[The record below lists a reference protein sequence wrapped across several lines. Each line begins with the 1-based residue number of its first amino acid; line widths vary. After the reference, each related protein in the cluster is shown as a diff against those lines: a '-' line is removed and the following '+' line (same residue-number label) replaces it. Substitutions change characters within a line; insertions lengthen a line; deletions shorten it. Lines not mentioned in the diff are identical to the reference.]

1 MNLGIRAI
9 LYSARKWKKTLL
21 VFCLLLAITTLVL
34 SGLAIADA
42 QEEQAEEVRGTT
54 GASFTVERN
63 LSTGGWASGNSG
75 SYSTQEFIS
84 DEMLQEIASVDG
96 IAGYDASIVSMPY
109 YFKETGDSVV
119 TTGYTNSFYT
129 YGSIN
134 TEYND
139 LFVSGRFE
147 LVEGSHITED
157 MTNGLIISRE
167 RAEQNGL
174 KVGSKVVGIN
184 DPYTDDPEVDME
196 IVGIF
201 EVVADKNDE
210 ATMYDASTMWD
221 FSNYAFCSK
230 TAMEAMC
237 VNYGDGNK
245 IQEADFYVTDAAQLE
260 SVINEVQSI
269 SSINWNNFIV
279 TANDEVYQNISSSLS
294 DTTALVTTLIIV
306 ITAVSMVLII
316 LILSMSIRSRKRETG
331 ILLAVGIAKP
341 AVILQYVLGSS
352 GLPAGVSIE
361 QAGCRHPGY
370 AVRQG
375 GGECHRHAGALHAG
389 SHRGR
394 RPTGGG
400 GTGVQYLDPAVK
412 SEADLGA
419 DGVKEAQYEFRN
431 TSGFTYC
438 EKMEKDAA
446 GVLPA
451 SCHYYPGVVRPC
463 HSRRPGG
470 TG

>member
-9 LYSARKWKKTLL
+9 LYTARKWKKTLL
-21 VFCLLLAITTLVL
+21 IFCLLLSITTLVL

-42 QEEQAEEVRGTT
+42 QEEQTEEVRGTT

-63 LSTGGWASGNSG
+63 LSTGGWASGNGG
-75 SYSTQEFIS
+75 SYSTQEFIT
-84 DEMLQEIASVDG
+84 DEMLHEISAIDG
-96 IAGYDASIVSMPY
+96 VAGYDASIVSMPY

-139 LFVSGRFE
+139 LFASGRFE

-157 MTNGLIISRE
+157 ITNGLIISRE

-174 KVGSKVVGIN
+174 KVGSKVNGIN
-184 DPYTDDPEVDME
+184 DPYTDDPEVGME

-201 EVVADKNDE
+201 DVVADKDDE

-230 TAMEAMC
+230 AAMEAMC

-245 IQEADFYVTDAAQLE
+245 IQEADFYVSDAAELNNIIE
-260 SVINEVQSI
+260 EVQNI
-269 SSINWNNFIV
+269 SSINWDNFIV

-294 DTTALVTTLIIV
+294 DTGTLITTLIVV
-306 ITAVSMVLII
+306 ITVVSMVLII
-316 LILSMSIRSRKRETG
+316 LILSMSIRSRKREMG

-341 AVILQYVLGSS
+341 SVILQYVLETALIAVVAFPLAYLSS
-352 GLPAGVSIE
+352 RQVAGTLGTLFGKAAENVVVTP
-361 QAGCRHPGY
+361 QHFTLVAVAG
-370 AVRQG
+370 
-375 GGECHRHAGALHAG
+375 
-389 SHRGR
+389 
-394 RPTGGG
+394 
-400 GTGVQYLDPAVK
+400 
-412 SEADLGA
+412 
-419 DGVKEAQYEFRN
+419 
-431 TSGFTYC
+431 
-438 EKMEKDAA
+438 
-446 GVLPA
+446 GVLLIIAVMVSCIPA
-451 SCHYYPGVVRPC
+451 LRFKPKQILSQME
-463 HSRRPGG
+463 
-470 TG
+470 

>member
-1 MNLGIRAI
+1 MKHKTNLGIRAF
-9 LYSARKWKKTLL
+9 LYTARKWKKSLL
-21 VFCLLLAITTLVL
+21 LFCLLLSITTLVL

-42 QEEQAEEVRGTT
+42 KEEQAEELRGTT

-63 LSTGGWASGNSG
+63 LSTGGWTSGAHG

-84 DEMLQEIASVDG
+84 DEMLQEIAAVDG
-96 IAGYDASIVSMPY
+96 ISGYDASIVSMPY

-129 YGSIN
+129 YGSVN

-139 LFVSGRFE
+139 LFASGRFE

-174 KVGSKVVGIN
+174 EVGSKVVGIN

-221 FSNYAFCSK
+221 FSEYAFCSK
-230 TAMEAMC
+230 AAMEAMC

-245 IQEADFYVTDAAQLE
+245 IQEADFFVTDAAQLE

-269 SSINWNNFIV
+269 SSINWDHFIV
-279 TANDEVYQNISSSLS
+279 TANDEVYQNISSALS
-294 DTTALVTTLIIV
+294 DTTTLVTTLIV
-306 ITAVSMVLII
+306 MITVVSMVLII
-316 LILSMSIRSRKRETG
+316 LILSMSIRSRKREIG
-331 ILLAVGIAKP
+331 ILLAVGIEK
-341 AVILQYVLGSS
+341 
-352 GLPAGVSIE
+352 
-361 QAGCRHPGY
+361 Y
-370 AVRQG
+370 AVLLQQMLEICLVAIAAFPLAYLASR
-375 GGECHRHAGALHAG
+375 EMAGTLGTLFGKAAENVIVTPHHFVLVTASGAG
-389 SHRGR
+389 
-394 RPTGGG
+394 
-400 GTGVQYLDPAVK
+400 LLIIAVLVSCIPVMRMK
-412 SEADLGA
+412 PKAILS
-419 DGVKEAQYEFRN
+419 Q
-431 TSGFTYC
+431 
-438 EKMEKDAA
+438 ME
-446 GVLPA
+446 
-451 SCHYYPGVVRPC
+451 
-463 HSRRPGG
+463 
-470 TG
+470 

>member
-1 MNLGIRAI
+1 MNLGIRAF
-9 LYSARKWKKTLL
+9 LYTARKWKKTLL
-21 VFCLLLAITTLVL
+21 LFCLLLSITTLVL

-42 QEEQAEEVRGTT
+42 QEKQTEDMRGTT

-63 LSTGGWASGNSG
+63 LSTGGWTSGAHG

-84 DEMLQEIASVDG
+84 DEMLQEIAAVDG
-96 IAGYDASIVSMPY
+96 ISGYDASIVSMPY

-129 YGSIN
+129 YGYVN

-139 LFVSGRFE
+139 LFASGRFE

-174 KVGSKVVGIN
+174 EVGSKVVGIN

-221 FSNYAFCSK
+221 FSEYAFCSK
-230 TAMEAMC
+230 AAMEAMC

-245 IQEADFYVTDAAQLE
+245 IQEADFFVTDAAQLE

-269 SSINWNNFIV
+269 SSINWDHFIV
-279 TANDEVYQNISSSLS
+279 TANDEVYQNISSALS
-294 DTTALVTTLIIV
+294 DTTTLVTTLIIV

-316 LILSMSIRSRKRETG
+316 LILSMSIRSRKREIG
-331 ILLAVGIAKP
+331 ILLAVGIEK
-341 AVILQYVLGSS
+341 
-352 GLPAGVSIE
+352 
-361 QAGCRHPGY
+361 Y
-370 AVRQG
+370 AVLLQQMLEICLVAIVAFPMAYLTSRAMAGTLGTLFGKVAENVIVTPQHFVMVG
-375 GGECHRHAGALHAG
+375 AAGAGL
-389 SHRGR
+389 
-394 RPTGGG
+394 
-400 GTGVQYLDPAVK
+400 LIIAVLVSCIPVMRMK
-412 SEADLGA
+412 PKAILS
-419 DGVKEAQYEFRN
+419 Q
-431 TSGFTYC
+431 
-438 EKMEKDAA
+438 ME
-446 GVLPA
+446 
-451 SCHYYPGVVRPC
+451 
-463 HSRRPGG
+463 
-470 TG
+470 

>member
-1 MNLGIRAI
+1 MNHKTNLGIRAF
-9 LYSARKWKKTLL
+9 LYTARKWKKSLL
-21 VFCLLLAITTLVL
+21 LFCLLLSITTLVL

-42 QEEQAEEVRGTT
+42 KEEQAEELRGTT

-63 LSTGGWASGNSG
+63 LSTGGWTSGAHG

-84 DEMLQEIASVDG
+84 DEMLQEIAAVDG
-96 IAGYDASIVSMPY
+96 ISGYDASIVSMPY

-129 YGSIN
+129 YGSVN

-139 LFVSGRFE
+139 LFASGRFE

-174 KVGSKVVGIN
+174 EVGSKVVGIN

-221 FSNYAFCSK
+221 FSEYAFCSK
-230 TAMEAMC
+230 AAMEAMC

-245 IQEADFYVTDAAQLE
+245 IQEADFFVTDAAQLE

-269 SSINWNNFIV
+269 SSINWDHFIV
-279 TANDEVYQNISSSLS
+279 TANDEVYQNISSALS
-294 DTTALVTTLIIV
+294 DTTTLVTTLIIV

-316 LILSMSIRSRKRETG
+316 LILSMSIRSRKREIG
-331 ILLAVGIAKP
+331 ILLAVGIEK
-341 AVILQYVLGSS
+341 
-352 GLPAGVSIE
+352 
-361 QAGCRHPGY
+361 Y
-370 AVRQG
+370 AVLLQQMLEICLVAIVAFPMAYLTSRAMAGTLGTLFGKVAENVIVTPQHFVMVG
-375 GGECHRHAGALHAG
+375 AAGAGL
-389 SHRGR
+389 
-394 RPTGGG
+394 
-400 GTGVQYLDPAVK
+400 LIIAVLVSCIPVMRMK
-412 SEADLGA
+412 PKAILS
-419 DGVKEAQYEFRN
+419 Q
-431 TSGFTYC
+431 
-438 EKMEKDAA
+438 ME
-446 GVLPA
+446 
-451 SCHYYPGVVRPC
+451 
-463 HSRRPGG
+463 
-470 TG
+470 

>member
-42 QEEQAEEVRGTT
+42 QEEQAEELRGVT
-54 GASFTVERN
+54 GTSFTVERN
-63 LSTGGWASGNSG
+63 LSTGGWTSGNGG

-230 TAMEAMC
+230 AAMEAMC

-316 LILSMSIRSRKRETG
+316 LILSMSIRSRKREIG
-331 ILLAVGIAKP
+331 ILLAVGIEK
-341 AVILQYVLGSS
+341 
-352 GLPAGVSIE
+352 
-361 QAGCRHPGY
+361 Y
-370 AVRQG
+370 AVLLQQMLEICLVAIVAFPLAYLASREMAGTLGTLFGKTAENVIVTHQ
-375 GGECHRHAGALHAG
+375 HFVLVTAAGAGL
-389 SHRGR
+389 
-394 RPTGGG
+394 
-400 GTGVQYLDPAVK
+400 LIIAVLVSCIPVMRMK
-412 SEADLGA
+412 PKAILS
-419 DGVKEAQYEFRN
+419 Q
-431 TSGFTYC
+431 
-438 EKMEKDAA
+438 ME
-446 GVLPA
+446 
-451 SCHYYPGVVRPC
+451 
-463 HSRRPGG
+463 
-470 TG
+470 

>member
-1 MNLGIRAI
+1 MNLGIRAF
-9 LYSARKWKKTLL
+9 LYTARKWKKTLL
-21 VFCLLLAITTLVL
+21 LFCLLLSITTLVL

-42 QEEQAEEVRGTT
+42 QEKQTEDMRGTT

-63 LSTGGWASGNSG
+63 LSTGGWTSGAHG

-84 DEMLQEIASVDG
+84 DEMLQEIAAVDG
-96 IAGYDASIVSMPY
+96 ISGYDASIVSMPY

-174 KVGSKVVGIN
+174 EVGSKVVGIN

-221 FSNYAFCSK
+221 FSEYAFCSK
-230 TAMEAMC
+230 AAMEAMC

-245 IQEADFYVTDAAQLE
+245 IQEADFFVTDAAQLE

-269 SSINWNNFIV
+269 SSINWDHFIV
-279 TANDEVYQNISSSLS
+279 TANDEVYQNISSALS
-294 DTTALVTTLIIV
+294 DTTTLVTTLIV
-306 ITAVSMVLII
+306 MITVVSMVLII
-316 LILSMSIRSRKRETG
+316 LILSMSIRSRKREIG
-331 ILLAVGIAKP
+331 ILLAVGIEK
-341 AVILQYVLGSS
+341 
-352 GLPAGVSIE
+352 
-361 QAGCRHPGY
+361 Y
-370 AVRQG
+370 AVLLQQMLEICLVAIAAFPLAYLASR
-375 GGECHRHAGALHAG
+375 EMAGTLGTLFGKAAENVIVTPQHFVLVGACGAG
-389 SHRGR
+389 
-394 RPTGGG
+394 
-400 GTGVQYLDPAVK
+400 LLIIAVLVSCIPVMRMK
-412 SEADLGA
+412 PKAILS
-419 DGVKEAQYEFRN
+419 Q
-431 TSGFTYC
+431 
-438 EKMEKDAA
+438 ME
-446 GVLPA
+446 
-451 SCHYYPGVVRPC
+451 
-463 HSRRPGG
+463 
-470 TG
+470 

>member
-1 MNLGIRAI
+1 MNHKTNLGIRAF
-9 LYSARKWKKTLL
+9 LYIARKWKKSLL
-21 VFCLLLAITTLVL
+21 LFCLLLSITTLVL

-42 QEEQAEEVRGTT
+42 KEEQAEELRGTT

-63 LSTGGWASGNSG
+63 LSTGGWTSGAHG

-84 DEMLQEIASVDG
+84 DEMLQEIAAVDG
-96 IAGYDASIVSMPY
+96 ISGYDASIVSMPY

-129 YGSIN
+129 YGSVN

-139 LFVSGRFE
+139 LFASGRFE

-174 KVGSKVVGIN
+174 EVGSKVVGIN

-221 FSNYAFCSK
+221 FSEYAFCSK
-230 TAMEAMC
+230 AAMEAMC

-245 IQEADFYVTDAAQLE
+245 IQEADFFVTDAAQLE

-269 SSINWNNFIV
+269 SSINWDHFIV
-279 TANDEVYQNISSSLS
+279 TANDEVYQNISSALS
-294 DTTALVTTLIIV
+294 DTTTLVTTLIIV

-316 LILSMSIRSRKRETG
+316 LILSMSIRSRKREIG
-331 ILLAVGIAKP
+331 ILLAVGIEKYAVLLQQILETCLVAAVAFP
-341 AVILQYVLGSS
+341 LAYLASRETAVIT
-352 GLPAGVSIE
+352 
-361 QAGCRHPGY
+361 
-370 AVRQG
+370 
-375 GGECHRHAGALHAG
+375 GALFGKAAENVIVTPEHFLM
-389 SHRGR
+389 
-394 RPTGGG
+394 
-400 GTGVQYLDPAVK
+400 VVAV
-412 SEADLGA
+412 GA
-419 DGVKEAQYEFRN
+419 VLLTAAVLVSCIPVLRMKPKAILSQ
-431 TSGFTYC
+431 
-438 EKMEKDAA
+438 ME
-446 GVLPA
+446 
-451 SCHYYPGVVRPC
+451 
-463 HSRRPGG
+463 
-470 TG
+470 